1 MRLAE
6 APLREEP
13 GPPQALATPPRCY
26 GIQRALAPP
35 LPPPLQDRP
44 ALLAG
49 LWHLVD
55 LDEGDAGVAARP
67 RDLRG
72 VGARRE
78 GDEDRRVKAGGIA
91 PGECPHRA
99 GGVRDREVS
108 EPSVARPE
116 ERGGRVELELRVGQR
131 ARDAECGERRTRRPY
146 EERLRGGA
154 ADHEPGDQDGG
165 MPPPSRRRSRS
176 RGFRAIRC

>member
-67 RDLRG
+67 RDLRLHRAGLGVAARPRDLRG

-108 EPSVARPE
+108 EPSVA
-116 ERGGRVELELRVGQR
+116 
-131 ARDAECGERRTRRPY
+131 
-146 EERLRGGA
+146 
-154 ADHEPGDQDGG
+154 
-165 MPPPSRRRSRS
+165 
-176 RGFRAIRC
+176 